1 MNRRS
6 LGGPKNV
13 GLPLA
18 IVLVLMF
25 AARPAAAQT
34 GPITT
39 QQLFFDTAS
48 ASSHHGNWLEAIGGI
63 IYTDNVTLTQ
73 GGPSDE
79 LYVIGL
85 LGNVERQGAP
95 RFDYHVDSDI
105 TVVKYGSN
113 VYETQPFG
121 FFDASGDFKIIPG
134 FFSWVGR
141 ETFNQG
147 LLNGSAPATPEN
159 IESINYL
166 TTGPQFR
173 IQPTLRTS
181 VTLTGTASWVDSFS
195 KSPLY
200 TNIDNYRYSGQ
211 LKIDRAFSSNVSGYV
226 RGTYDDVKFKD
237 TTENTDFT
245 QTQAYG
251 GLRVGTQ
258 RTFINA
264 EAGYTWINLDDPAN
278 DKAHGFTWDAQASR
292 LLSPTQRLSIHWL
305 SQFTDAANLFRL
317 NVDQPTP
324 GGGNNQIV
332 TGQPFRHREFGG
344 DWRIQES
351 RTAFDL
357 AAIYFT
363 EVYDATPLSNRKVYD
378 IYGIASRDLS
388 QSMSVDLGLSYDHSD
403 YYNTGSVTKNLNVL
417 ARLIWQVGPRVSLRF
432 IYAYGSF
439 TPNGY
444 VENQIGVIA
453 SYALTKGAQ
462 ARDQQLKLE
471 PTAPTYQP
479 PL

>member
-1 MNRRS
+1 MR
-6 LGGPKNV
+6 GPKRL

-18 IVLVLMF
+18 VVLVL
-25 AARPAAAQT
+25 AALPAAAQTT

-79 LYVIGL
+79 LYLLGL
-85 LGNVERQGAP
+85 VGNVERQGAP
-95 RFDYHVDSDI
+95 RFDYHLDSDLSFI
-105 TVVKYGSN
+105 KYGSN
-113 VYETQPFG
+113 VYQTQPFG
-121 FFDASGDFKIIPG
+121 FLDADGDFKIIPG

-141 ETFNQG
+141 ETFTQG
-147 LLNGSAPATPEN
+147 LLNPLSPATPDN

-181 VTLTGTASWVDSFS
+181 VTLTGTVSWVDTSS

-200 TNIDNYRYSGQ
+200 YNIDNYRYSGA
-211 LKIDRAFSSNVSGYV
+211 LKIDRAFSSAVSGYV

-237 TTENTDFT
+237 LTNNTDFT
-245 QTQAYG
+245 QTQAYA
-251 GLRVGTQ
+251 GLKVGTP

-264 EAGYTWINLDDPAN
+264 EAGYTWINLDDPQN

-317 NVDQPTP
+317 NLDQPVP
-324 GGGNNQIV
+324 GNGNNQIV
-332 TGQPFRHREFGG
+332 TGQPFRHREFGF
-344 DWRIQES
+344 DWRVQES
-351 RTAFDL
+351 RTTFDL

-363 EVYDATPLSNRKVYD
+363 EVYEATPTSDRKVLD
-378 IYGIASRDLS
+378 IYGIVSRDLS
-388 QSMSVDLGLSYDHSD
+388 QSLSVDVGLSYDHSD
-403 YYNTGSVTKNLNVL
+403 YYNTGQVVKNPNVI
-417 ARLIWQVGPRVSLRF
+417 ARLMWRVGPRVSLRF
-432 IYAYGSF
+432 IYAYSSL

-453 SYALTKGAQ
+453 SYALTKGAE
-462 ARDQQLKLE
+462 ATDERLKLE
-471 PTAPTYQP
+471 PTAPTYQR